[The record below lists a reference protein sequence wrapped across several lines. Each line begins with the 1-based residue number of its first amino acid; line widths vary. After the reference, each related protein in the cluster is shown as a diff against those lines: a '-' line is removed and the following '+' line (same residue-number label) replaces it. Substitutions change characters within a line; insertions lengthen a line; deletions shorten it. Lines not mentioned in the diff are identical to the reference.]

1 MFKMHTLAINDNK
14 ISPPPHELNL
24 QLHATNKV
32 SNPYDFSITHKKI
45 RFRSLALAPE
55 ILSTIKVYGAKPWYN
70 ESDWKE
76 SSKVKNLTTVDG
88 GAQFELPRITSGY
101 QMFGNCTN
109 LTSID
114 LSNFDTSK
122 VTNMSSMFGNCTNLT
137 SIDLSNFD
145 TSKVTIMKNL
155 FSNCFNLATIDL
167 SRFNTSKVTN
177 MESLFHW
184 NRALKSIDL
193 SNFDTSKV
201 TNMSYMFNTCDSL
214 KSIDLSNFDTSNVN
228 IMNQM
233 FVNCFNLVTLDISNF
248 DTSKVTTVYRMF
260 NACRSLKTII
270 CPNGLD
276 CSNVT
281 NMGEMFT
288 DCPTFTSPLHLK
300 NVKSSLIESGSS
312 PDNWV
317 INNISGTRGVH
328 YIVDSII

>member
-1 MFKMHTLAINDNK
+1 MIKTHTLVINDNK

-24 QLHATNKV
+24 QLHATDPDTPEPLSKKV
-32 SNPYDFSITHKKI
+32 SNPYDFSIIHKKI
-45 RFRSLALAPE
+45 RFRSLTLAPE
-55 ILSTIKVYGAKPWYN
+55 SLSTIKAYGAEPWYN

-76 SSKVKNLTTVDG
+76 SSKVKNLTTIDG
-88 GAQFELPRITSGY
+88 GAQFELSRITSGY
-101 QMFGNCTN
+101 QMFFNCTN

-122 VTNMSSMFGNCTNLT
+122 VINMNSMFG
-137 SIDLSNFD
+137 
-145 TSKVTIMKNL
+145 
-155 FSNCFNLATIDL
+155 NCFNLATIDL
-167 SRFNTSKVTN
+167 SSFNTSKVTN

-214 KSIDLSNFDTSNVN
+214 KSIDLSNFDTSNVT

-248 DTSKVTTVYRMF
+248 DTSKVTTMYKMF
-260 NACRSLKTII
+260 AACRSLKTII
-270 CPNGLD
+270 CPNGFD

-288 DCPTFTSPLHLK
+288 ACPTFTSPLHFK

-312 PDNWV
+312 PDDW
-317 INNISGTRGVH
+317 IIKGTDGARGVH
-328 YIVDSII
+328 YIVDSVI